1 MSNYNHSLKERFV
14 IKKRNIIEK
23 VKMFVFDTLAS
34 AGKFVDDYGVE
45 PVAIALNFP
54 MDQIRLLLVW
64 LSMLPIGWFLHFC
77 VRGAKLRHAVN
88 LTVGMLGMI
97 YFFGF
102 AVVHVFTMS
111 GVSYL
116 IMLLAPRELQ

>member
-1 MSNYNHSLKERFV
+1 MLNYNHSLQERFV
-14 IKKRNIIEK
+14 IKKRNIIER
-23 VKMFVFDTLAS
+23 VKMFVFDVLSS

-102 AVVHVFTMS
+102 AVLHVFAMS